1 MEGIRILKG
10 DFIYS
15 KSQTELEMI
24 KDGFLLANEKEI
36 IGLYTELPKEYKEER
51 IEDYTGKLIIPGF
64 TDLHVH
70 APQYTFRGL
79 GMNME
84 LIPWLNTYT
93 FPAEAKYADVNYA
106 KKTYPRFVEDL
117 KNSTT
122 TRAGIFGTIHVEST
136 KYLMDLIEE
145 SGVVAGVGKVNM
157 DRNSPENLCEG
168 TTRAGIFGTI
178 HVESTKYLMD
188 LIEESGVVAGVGK
201 VNMDRNSPENLC
213 EGTEES
219 LENTRRWLSEIE
231 GRYDRVFPILTPRF
245 IPSCSDRAME
255 GLEICEGT
263 EESLE
268 NTRRWL
274 SEIEGRYDRVFP
286 ILTPRFIPSC
296 SDRAMEGLEIICR
309 ETGLPVQSHLSENI
323 SEIDWVQELHPDTS
337 CYAEAYDKYGL
348 CGSMSKTIMAH
359 CVHSDRSEKEME
371 LLDWVQ
377 ELHPDTSCYAEAYD
391 KYGLCGSMS
400 KTIMAHCVHSD
411 RSEKEMELLRFYVQ
425 DNYGALRTFGS

>member
-117 KNSTT
+117 KNS
-122 TRAGIFGTIHVEST
+122 S
-136 KYLMDLIEE
+136 
-145 SGVVAGVGKVNM
+145 
-157 DRNSPENLCEG
+157 

-255 GLEICEGT
+255 GLET
-263 EESLE
+263 
-268 NTRRWL
+268 
-274 SEIEGRYDRVFP
+274 
-286 ILTPRFIPSC
+286 
-296 SDRAMEGLEIICR
+296 ICR

-371 LLDWVQ
+371 LLKKNQVWV
-377 ELHPDTSCYAEAYD
+377 
-391 KYGLCGSMS
+391 
-400 KTIMAHCVHSD
+400 AHCPESNMNLASGVAPIKKMMKENVRIGIGTDIAAGSKLSMFAAMADAIKASKLRWVYVDKEESPLTVSEVFYLATVGGGSFFGKAGSFEKGYEFDAVVIDDSNLSD
-411 RSEKEMELLRFYVQ
+411 TEMSLYERLERLIYMAEESRIIRKYVRGQ
-425 DNYGALRTFGS
+425 QVI

>member
-117 KNSTT
+117 KNS
-122 TRAGIFGTIHVEST
+122 A
-136 KYLMDLIEE
+136 
-145 SGVVAGVGKVNM
+145 
-157 DRNSPENLCEG
+157 

-255 GLEICEGT
+255 GLET
-263 EESLE
+263 
-268 NTRRWL
+268 
-274 SEIEGRYDRVFP
+274 
-286 ILTPRFIPSC
+286 
-296 SDRAMEGLEIICR
+296 ICR

-371 LLDWVQ
+371 LLRKNQVWV
-377 ELHPDTSCYAEAYD
+377 
-391 KYGLCGSMS
+391 
-400 KTIMAHCVHSD
+400 AHCPESNMNLASGVAPIKKMMKENVRIGIGTDIAAGSKLSMFSAMADAIKASKLRWVYVDKEESPLTVSEVFYLATVGGGSFFGKAGSFEKGYEFDAVVIDDSNLSD
-411 RSEKEMELLRFYVQ
+411 TEMSLYERLERLIYMAEESRIIRKYVRGQ
-425 DNYGALRTFGS
+425 QVI

>member
-117 KNSTT
+117 KNSAT

-145 SGVVAGVGKVNM
+145 SGVVAG
-157 DRNSPENLCEG
+157 
-168 TTRAGIFGTI
+168 I
-178 HVESTKYLMD
+178 
-188 LIEESGVVAGVGK
+188 GK

-255 GLEICEGT
+255 GLET
-263 EESLE
+263 
-268 NTRRWL
+268 
-274 SEIEGRYDRVFP
+274 
-286 ILTPRFIPSC
+286 
-296 SDRAMEGLEIICR
+296 ICR

-371 LLDWVQ
+371 LLKKNQVWV
-377 ELHPDTSCYAEAYD
+377 
-391 KYGLCGSMS
+391 
-400 KTIMAHCVHSD
+400 AHCPESNMNLASGVAPIKKMMKENVRIGIGTDIAAGSKLSMFSAMADAIKASKLRWVYVDKEESPLTVSEVFYLATVGGGSFFGKAGSFEKGYEFDAVVIDDSNLSD
-411 RSEKEMELLRFYVQ
+411 TEMSLYERLERLIYMAEESRIIRKYVRGQ
-425 DNYGALRTFGS
+425 QVI

>member
-1 MEGIRILKG
+1 MKGIRILKG

-168 TTRAGIFGTI
+168 T
-178 HVESTKYLMD
+178 
-188 LIEESGVVAGVGK
+188 
-201 VNMDRNSPENLC
+201 
-213 EGTEES
+213 EES

-255 GLEICEGT
+255 GLET
-263 EESLE
+263 
-268 NTRRWL
+268 
-274 SEIEGRYDRVFP
+274 
-286 ILTPRFIPSC
+286 
-296 SDRAMEGLEIICR
+296 ICR
-309 ETGLPVQSHLSENI
+309 ETGLSVQSHLSENI

-371 LLDWVQ
+371 LLKKNQVWV
-377 ELHPDTSCYAEAYD
+377 
-391 KYGLCGSMS
+391 
-400 KTIMAHCVHSD
+400 AHCPESNMNLASGVAPIKKMMKENVRIGIGTDIAAGSKLSMFSAMADAIKASKLRWVYVDKEESPLTVSEVFYLATVGGGSFFGKAGSFEKGYEFDAVVIDDSNLSD
-411 RSEKEMELLRFYVQ
+411 TEMSLYERLERLIYMAEESRIIRKYVRGQ
-425 DNYGALRTFGS
+425 QVI

>member
-117 KNSTT
+117 KNSAT
-122 TRAGIFGTIHVEST
+122 TRAGIFGTIHVQ
-136 KYLMDLIEE
+136 
-145 SGVVAGVGKVNM
+145 
-157 DRNSPENLCEG
+157 
-168 TTRAGIFGTI
+168 
-178 HVESTKYLMD
+178 STKYLMD

-255 GLEICEGT
+255 GLET
-263 EESLE
+263 
-268 NTRRWL
+268 
-274 SEIEGRYDRVFP
+274 
-286 ILTPRFIPSC
+286 
-296 SDRAMEGLEIICR
+296 ICR

-371 LLDWVQ
+371 LLKKNQVWV
-377 ELHPDTSCYAEAYD
+377 
-391 KYGLCGSMS
+391 
-400 KTIMAHCVHSD
+400 AHCPESNMNLASGVAPIKKMMKENVRIGIGTDIAAGSKLSMFAAMADAIKASKLRWVYVDKEESPLTVSEVFYLATVGGGSFFGKAGSFEKGYEFDAVVIDDSNLSD
-411 RSEKEMELLRFYVQ
+411 TEMSLYERLERLIYMAEESRIIRKYVRGQ
-425 DNYGALRTFGS
+425 QVI

>member
-136 KYLMDLIEE
+136 E
-145 SGVVAGVGKVNM
+145 
-157 DRNSPENLCEG
+157 
-168 TTRAGIFGTI
+168 
-178 HVESTKYLMD
+178 YLMD

-255 GLEICEGT
+255 GLET
-263 EESLE
+263 
-268 NTRRWL
+268 
-274 SEIEGRYDRVFP
+274 
-286 ILTPRFIPSC
+286 
-296 SDRAMEGLEIICR
+296 ICR

-371 LLDWVQ
+371 LLKKNQVWV
-377 ELHPDTSCYAEAYD
+377 
-391 KYGLCGSMS
+391 
-400 KTIMAHCVHSD
+400 AHCPESNMNLASGVAPIKKMMKENVRIGIGTDIAAGSKLSMFSAMADAIKASKLRWVYVDKEESPLTVSEVFYLATVGGGSFFGKAGSFEKGYEFDAVVIDDSNLSD
-411 RSEKEMELLRFYVQ
+411 TEMSLYERLERLIYMAEESRIIRKYVRGQ
-425 DNYGALRTFGS
+425 QVI

>member
-117 KNSTT
+117 KNS
-122 TRAGIFGTIHVEST
+122 A
-136 KYLMDLIEE
+136 
-145 SGVVAGVGKVNM
+145 
-157 DRNSPENLCEG
+157 

-255 GLEICEGT
+255 GLEI
-263 EESLE
+263 
-268 NTRRWL
+268 
-274 SEIEGRYDRVFP
+274 
-286 ILTPRFIPSC
+286 
-296 SDRAMEGLEIICR
+296 ICR

-323 SEIDWVQELHPDTS
+323 SEIDWVQELHPDT
-337 CYAEAYDKYGL
+337 L
-348 CGSMSKTIMAH
+348 
-359 CVHSDRSEKEME
+359 
-371 LLDWVQ
+371 
-377 ELHPDTSCYAEAYD
+377 CYAEAYD

-411 RSEKEMELLRFYVQ
+411 RSEKEMELLRKNQVWVAHCPESNMNLASGVAPIKKMMKENVRIGIGTDIAAGSKLSMFAAMADAIKASKLRWVYVDKEESPLTVSEVFYLATV
-425 DNYGALRTFGS
+425 GGGSFFGKAGSFEKGYEFDAVVIDDSNLSDTEMSLYERLERLIYMAEESRIIRKYVRGQQVI

>member
-36 IGLYTELPKEYKEER
+36 IDLYTELPKEYKEER

-117 KNSTT
+117 KNSAT

-157 DRNSPENLCEG
+157 DRNSPENL
-168 TTRAGIFGTI
+168 
-178 HVESTKYLMD
+178 
-188 LIEESGVVAGVGK
+188 
-201 VNMDRNSPENLC
+201 
-213 EGTEES
+213 
-219 LENTRRWLSEIE
+219 
-231 GRYDRVFPILTPRF
+231 
-245 IPSCSDRAME
+245 
-255 GLEICEGT
+255 CEGT

-371 LLDWVQ
+371 LLRKNQVWV
-377 ELHPDTSCYAEAYD
+377 
-391 KYGLCGSMS
+391 
-400 KTIMAHCVHSD
+400 AHCPESNMNLASGVAPIKKMMKENVRIGIGTDIAAGSKLSMFSAMADAIKASKLRWVYVDKEESPLTVSEVFYLATVGGGSFFGKAGSFEKGYEFDAVVIDDSNLSD
-411 RSEKEMELLRFYVQ
+411 TEMSLYERLERLIYMAEESRIIRKYVRGQ
-425 DNYGALRTFGS
+425 QVI

>member
-15 KSQTELEMI
+15 KSQKELEMI

-117 KNSTT
+117 KNS
-122 TRAGIFGTIHVEST
+122 A
-136 KYLMDLIEE
+136 
-145 SGVVAGVGKVNM
+145 
-157 DRNSPENLCEG
+157 

-255 GLEICEGT
+255 GLET
-263 EESLE
+263 
-268 NTRRWL
+268 
-274 SEIEGRYDRVFP
+274 
-286 ILTPRFIPSC
+286 
-296 SDRAMEGLEIICR
+296 ICR

-371 LLDWVQ
+371 LLRKNQVWV
-377 ELHPDTSCYAEAYD
+377 
-391 KYGLCGSMS
+391 
-400 KTIMAHCVHSD
+400 AHCPESNMNLASGVAPIKKMMKENVRIGIGTDIAAGSKLSMFSAMADAIKASKLRWVYVDKEESPLTVSEVFYLATVGGGSFFGKAGSFEKGYEFDAVVIDDSNLSD
-411 RSEKEMELLRFYVQ
+411 TEMSLYERLERLIYMAEESRIIRKYVRGQ
-425 DNYGALRTFGS
+425 QVI

>member
-168 TTRAGIFGTI
+168 T
-178 HVESTKYLMD
+178 
-188 LIEESGVVAGVGK
+188 
-201 VNMDRNSPENLC
+201 
-213 EGTEES
+213 EES

-255 GLEICEGT
+255 GLET
-263 EESLE
+263 
-268 NTRRWL
+268 
-274 SEIEGRYDRVFP
+274 
-286 ILTPRFIPSC
+286 
-296 SDRAMEGLEIICR
+296 ICR

-371 LLDWVQ
+371 LLKKNQVWV
-377 ELHPDTSCYAEAYD
+377 
-391 KYGLCGSMS
+391 
-400 KTIMAHCVHSD
+400 AHCPESNMNLASGVAPIKKMMKENVRIGIGTDIAAGSKLSMFSAMADAIKASKLRWVYVDKEESPLTVSEVFYLATVGGGSFFGKAGSFEKGYEFDAVVIDDSNLSD
-411 RSEKEMELLRFYVQ
+411 TEMSLYERLERLIYMAEESRIIRKYVRGQ
-425 DNYGALRTFGS
+425 QVI

>member
-24 KDGFLLANEKEI
+24 KDGFLLANKKEI

-51 IEDYTGKLIIPGF
+51 IEDYSGKLIIPGF

-117 KNSTT
+117 KNSAT

-136 KYLMDLIEE
+136 EYLMDLIEE

-157 DRNSPENLCEG
+157 DRNSPENLCE
-168 TTRAGIFGTI
+168 
-178 HVESTKYLMD
+178 E
-188 LIEESGVVAGVGK
+188 
-201 VNMDRNSPENLC
+201 
-213 EGTEES
+213 TEES
-219 LENTRRWLSEIE
+219 LENTRRWLAEIK
-231 GRYDRVFPILTPRF
+231 GRYERVFPILTPRF

-255 GLEICEGT
+255 GLET
-263 EESLE
+263 
-268 NTRRWL
+268 
-274 SEIEGRYDRVFP
+274 
-286 ILTPRFIPSC
+286 
-296 SDRAMEGLEIICR
+296 ICR

-371 LLDWVQ
+371 LLKKNQVWV
-377 ELHPDTSCYAEAYD
+377 
-391 KYGLCGSMS
+391 
-400 KTIMAHCVHSD
+400 AHCPESNMNLASGVAPIKKMMKENIRIGIGTDIAAGSKLSMFSAMADAIKASKLRWVYVDKEESPLTVSEVFYLATVGGGSFFGKVGSFEKGYEFDAVVIDDSNLSD
-411 RSEKEMELLRFYVQ
+411 TEMSLYERLERLIYMAEESRIIRKYVRGQ
-425 DNYGALRTFGS
+425 QVI

>member
-93 FPAEAKYADVNYA
+93 FPAETKYADVNYA

-117 KNSTT
+117 KNSAT

-136 KYLMDLIEE
+136 E
-145 SGVVAGVGKVNM
+145 
-157 DRNSPENLCEG
+157 
-168 TTRAGIFGTI
+168 
-178 HVESTKYLMD
+178 YLMD

-255 GLEICEGT
+255 GLET
-263 EESLE
+263 
-268 NTRRWL
+268 
-274 SEIEGRYDRVFP
+274 
-286 ILTPRFIPSC
+286 
-296 SDRAMEGLEIICR
+296 ICR

-371 LLDWVQ
+371 LLRKNQVWV
-377 ELHPDTSCYAEAYD
+377 
-391 KYGLCGSMS
+391 
-400 KTIMAHCVHSD
+400 AHCPESNMNLASGVAPIKKMMKENVRIGIGTDIAAGSKLSMFSAMADAIKASKLRWVYVDKEESPLTVSEVFYLATVGGGSFFGKAGSFEKGYEFDAVVIDDSNLSD
-411 RSEKEMELLRFYVQ
+411 TEMSLYERLERLIYMAEESRIIRKYVRGQ
-425 DNYGALRTFGS
+425 QVI

>member
-24 KDGFLLANEKEI
+24 KDGFLLANKKEI

-51 IEDYTGKLIIPGF
+51 IEDYSGKLIIPGF

-117 KNSTT
+117 KNSAT

-136 KYLMDLIEE
+136 EYLMDLIEE

-157 DRNSPENLCEG
+157 DRNSPKNLCE
-168 TTRAGIFGTI
+168 
-178 HVESTKYLMD
+178 E
-188 LIEESGVVAGVGK
+188 
-201 VNMDRNSPENLC
+201 
-213 EGTEES
+213 TEES
-219 LENTRRWLSEIE
+219 LENTRRWLAEIK
-231 GRYDRVFPILTPRF
+231 GRYERVFPILTPRF

-255 GLEICEGT
+255 GLET
-263 EESLE
+263 
-268 NTRRWL
+268 
-274 SEIEGRYDRVFP
+274 
-286 ILTPRFIPSC
+286 
-296 SDRAMEGLEIICR
+296 ICR

-371 LLDWVQ
+371 LLKKNQVWV
-377 ELHPDTSCYAEAYD
+377 
-391 KYGLCGSMS
+391 
-400 KTIMAHCVHSD
+400 AHCPESNMNLASGVAPIKKMMKENIRIGIGTDIAAGSKLSMFSAMADAIKASKLRWVYVDKEESPLTVSEVFYLATVGGGSFFGKVGSFEKGYEFDAVVIDDSNLSD
-411 RSEKEMELLRFYVQ
+411 TEMSLYERLERLIYMAEESRIIRKYVRGQ
-425 DNYGALRTFGS
+425 QVI

>member
-117 KNSTT
+117 KNS
-122 TRAGIFGTIHVEST
+122 A
-136 KYLMDLIEE
+136 
-145 SGVVAGVGKVNM
+145 
-157 DRNSPENLCEG
+157 

-255 GLEICEGT
+255 GLET
-263 EESLE
+263 
-268 NTRRWL
+268 
-274 SEIEGRYDRVFP
+274 
-286 ILTPRFIPSC
+286 
-296 SDRAMEGLEIICR
+296 ICR

-359 CVHSDRSEKEME
+359 CVHSDRSEKEMK
-371 LLDWVQ
+371 LLKKNQVWV
-377 ELHPDTSCYAEAYD
+377 
-391 KYGLCGSMS
+391 
-400 KTIMAHCVHSD
+400 AHCPESNMNLASGVAPIKKMMKENVRIGIGTDIAAGSKLSMFAAMADAIKASKLRWVYVDKEESPLTVSEVFYLATVGGGSFFGKAGSFEKGYEFDAVVIDDSNLSD
-411 RSEKEMELLRFYVQ
+411 TEMSLYERLERLIYMAEESRIIRKYVRGQ
-425 DNYGALRTFGS
+425 QVI

>member
-168 TTRAGIFGTI
+168 T
-178 HVESTKYLMD
+178 
-188 LIEESGVVAGVGK
+188 
-201 VNMDRNSPENLC
+201 
-213 EGTEES
+213 EES

-255 GLEICEGT
+255 GLET
-263 EESLE
+263 
-268 NTRRWL
+268 
-274 SEIEGRYDRVFP
+274 
-286 ILTPRFIPSC
+286 
-296 SDRAMEGLEIICR
+296 ICR

-371 LLDWVQ
+371 LLRKNQVWV
-377 ELHPDTSCYAEAYD
+377 
-391 KYGLCGSMS
+391 
-400 KTIMAHCVHSD
+400 AHCPESNMNLASGVAPIKKMMKENVRIGIGTDIAAGSKLSMFSAMADAIKASKLRWVYVDKEESPLTVSEVFYLATVGGGSFFGKAGSFEKGYEFDAVVIDDSNLSD
-411 RSEKEMELLRFYVQ
+411 TEMSLYERLERLIYMAEESRIIRKYVRGQ
-425 DNYGALRTFGS
+425 QVI

>member
-15 KSQTELEMI
+15 KSQKELEMI

-117 KNSTT
+117 KNSAT

-145 SGVVAGVGKVNM
+145 FGVVAGVGKVNM
-157 DRNSPENLCEG
+157 DRNSPENL
-168 TTRAGIFGTI
+168 
-178 HVESTKYLMD
+178 
-188 LIEESGVVAGVGK
+188 
-201 VNMDRNSPENLC
+201 
-213 EGTEES
+213 
-219 LENTRRWLSEIE
+219 
-231 GRYDRVFPILTPRF
+231 
-245 IPSCSDRAME
+245 
-255 GLEICEGT
+255 CEGT

-371 LLDWVQ
+371 LLRKNQVWV
-377 ELHPDTSCYAEAYD
+377 
-391 KYGLCGSMS
+391 
-400 KTIMAHCVHSD
+400 AHCPESNMNLASGVAPIKKMMKENVRIGIGTDIAAGSKLSMFSAMADAIKASKLRWVYVDKEESPLTVSEVFYLATVGGGSFFGKAGSFEKGYEFDAVVIDDSNLSD
-411 RSEKEMELLRFYVQ
+411 TEMSLYERLERLIYMAEESRIIRKYVRGQ
-425 DNYGALRTFGS
+425 QVI

>member
-145 SGVVAGVGKVNM
+145 SGVVAGIGKVNM
-157 DRNSPENLCEG
+157 DRNSPENL
-168 TTRAGIFGTI
+168 
-178 HVESTKYLMD
+178 
-188 LIEESGVVAGVGK
+188 
-201 VNMDRNSPENLC
+201 
-213 EGTEES
+213 
-219 LENTRRWLSEIE
+219 
-231 GRYDRVFPILTPRF
+231 
-245 IPSCSDRAME
+245 
-255 GLEICEGT
+255 CEGT

-371 LLDWVQ
+371 LLRKNQVWV
-377 ELHPDTSCYAEAYD
+377 
-391 KYGLCGSMS
+391 
-400 KTIMAHCVHSD
+400 AHCPESNMNLASGVAPIKKMMKENVRIGIGTDIAAGSKLSMFSAMADAIKASKLRWVYVDKEESPLTVSEVFYLATVGGGSFFGKAGSFEKGYEFDAVVIDDSNLSD
-411 RSEKEMELLRFYVQ
+411 TEMSLYERLERLIYMAEESRIIRKYVRGQ
-425 DNYGALRTFGS
+425 QVI

>member
-15 KSQTELEMI
+15 KSQKELEMI

-93 FPAEAKYADVNYA
+93 FPVEAKYADVNYA

-117 KNSTT
+117 KNSAT

-157 DRNSPENLCEG
+157 DRNSPENL
-168 TTRAGIFGTI
+168 
-178 HVESTKYLMD
+178 
-188 LIEESGVVAGVGK
+188 
-201 VNMDRNSPENLC
+201 
-213 EGTEES
+213 
-219 LENTRRWLSEIE
+219 
-231 GRYDRVFPILTPRF
+231 
-245 IPSCSDRAME
+245 
-255 GLEICEGT
+255 CEGT

-371 LLDWVQ
+371 LLRKNQVWV
-377 ELHPDTSCYAEAYD
+377 
-391 KYGLCGSMS
+391 
-400 KTIMAHCVHSD
+400 AHCPESNMNLASGVAPIKKMMKENVRIGIGTDIAAGSKLSMFSAMADAIKASKLRWVYVDKEESPLTVSEVFYLATVGGGSFFGKAGSFEKGYEFDAVVIDDSNLSD
-411 RSEKEMELLRFYVQ
+411 TEMSLYERLERLIYMAEESRIIRKYVRGQ
-425 DNYGALRTFGS
+425 QVI

>member
-117 KNSTT
+117 KNS
-122 TRAGIFGTIHVEST
+122 A
-136 KYLMDLIEE
+136 
-145 SGVVAGVGKVNM
+145 
-157 DRNSPENLCEG
+157 

-255 GLEICEGT
+255 GLET
-263 EESLE
+263 
-268 NTRRWL
+268 
-274 SEIEGRYDRVFP
+274 
-286 ILTPRFIPSC
+286 
-296 SDRAMEGLEIICR
+296 ICR

-371 LLDWVQ
+371 LLKKNQVWV
-377 ELHPDTSCYAEAYD
+377 
-391 KYGLCGSMS
+391 
-400 KTIMAHCVHSD
+400 AHCPESNMNLASGVAPIKKMMKENVRIGIGTDIAAGSKLSMFAAMADAIKASKLRWVYVDKEESPLTVSEVFYLATVGGGSFFGKAGSFEKGYEFDAVVIDDSNLSD
-411 RSEKEMELLRFYVQ
+411 TEMSLYERLERLIYMAEESRIIRKYVKGQ
-425 DNYGALRTFGS
+425 QVI

>member
-117 KNSTT
+117 KNS
-122 TRAGIFGTIHVEST
+122 A
-136 KYLMDLIEE
+136 
-145 SGVVAGVGKVNM
+145 
-157 DRNSPENLCEG
+157 

-219 LENTRRWLSEIE
+219 LGNTRRWLSEIE

-255 GLEICEGT
+255 GLET
-263 EESLE
+263 
-268 NTRRWL
+268 
-274 SEIEGRYDRVFP
+274 
-286 ILTPRFIPSC
+286 
-296 SDRAMEGLEIICR
+296 ICR

-371 LLDWVQ
+371 LLRKNQVWV
-377 ELHPDTSCYAEAYD
+377 
-391 KYGLCGSMS
+391 
-400 KTIMAHCVHSD
+400 AHCPESNMNLASGVAPIKKMMKENVRIGIGTDIAAGSKLSMFSAMADAIKASKLRWVYVDKEESPLTVSEVFYLATAGGGSFFGKAGSFEKGYEFDAVVIDDSNLSD
-411 RSEKEMELLRFYVQ
+411 TEMSLYERLERLIYMAEESRIIRKYVRGQ
-425 DNYGALRTFGS
+425 QVI

>member
-15 KSQTELEMI
+15 KSQKELEMI

-117 KNSTT
+117 KNS
-122 TRAGIFGTIHVEST
+122 A
-136 KYLMDLIEE
+136 
-145 SGVVAGVGKVNM
+145 
-157 DRNSPENLCEG
+157 

-255 GLEICEGT
+255 GLET
-263 EESLE
+263 
-268 NTRRWL
+268 
-274 SEIEGRYDRVFP
+274 
-286 ILTPRFIPSC
+286 
-296 SDRAMEGLEIICR
+296 ICR

-371 LLDWVQ
+371 LLRKNQVWV
-377 ELHPDTSCYAEAYD
+377 
-391 KYGLCGSMS
+391 
-400 KTIMAHCVHSD
+400 AHCPESNMNLASGVAPIKKMMKENVRIGIGTDIAAGSKLSMFSSMADAIKASKLRWVYVDKEESPLTVSEVFYLATVGGGSFFGKAGSFEKGYEFDAVVIDDSNLSD
-411 RSEKEMELLRFYVQ
+411 TEMSLYERLERLIYMAEESRIIRKYVRGQ
-425 DNYGALRTFGS
+425 QVI